1 MCKGRKIEGFN
12 NGDNC
17 IRWKGR
23 NTVGLQVFIRNSV
36 FQFIVKPA
44 MILTF
49 KGSYPQLRVFGI
61 VLAFIL
67 AKPKFNI
74 F

>member
-1 MCKGRKIEGFN
+1 M
-12 NGDNC
+12 
-17 IRWKGR
+17 
-23 NTVGLQVFIRNSV
+23 NTVGLQVFIRNCA

-49 KGSYPQLRVFGI
+49 RGSYPQVRVFGI

-67 AKPKFNI
+67 AKQKFNI

>member
-1 MCKGRKIEGFN
+1 ME
-12 NGDNC
+12 
-17 IRWKGR
+17 R
-23 NTVGLQVFIRNSV
+23 NKYSALSGIYTSKE

-49 KGSYPQLRVFGI
+49 SGSYPQLRVFGI
-61 VLAFIL
+61 ILAFIS

-74 F
+74 FLKII